1 MYVTGYDH
9 APLESRSTSPL
20 TAYGWLK
27 LATVSS
33 PAMKYILHTVN
44 KNIISAM
51 TGDFSKIL
59 ITEGSPLVAYYYE
72 L

>member
-1 MYVTGYDH
+1 
-9 APLESRSTSPL
+9 
-20 TAYGWLK
+20 
-27 LATVSS
+27 
-33 PAMKYILHTVN
+33 MKYILHTVN